1 MLAVRYAADVT
12 LMAQHIF
19 EVLRIYL
26 ASYGYWAVAV
36 TLLLEN
42 AGLPVPGET
51 ILLLASFAAFS
62 ERNLHLPTIILVAT
76 CAAAIGD
83 NVGYWIGHRGGR
95 PLLQRYQHF
104 IRPSAVQRGE
114 RLFAR
119 YGAMTIFFARF
130 VAGLRIIAG
139 PLAGVLGM
147 NWPRFALWN
156 FLGAIVWVSVISS
169 IGYFLGSNWE
179 TLVRVVKHLH
189 LTALLVAA
197 VFILL
202 IWWRRR
208 RMSGQRQ

>member
-1 MLAVRYAADVT
+1 
-12 LMAQHIF
+12 MAQHIF
-19 EVLRIYL
+19 EVLRGYL

-51 ILLLASFAAFS
+51 ILLLASFVAFS
-62 ERNLHLPTIILVAT
+62 ERSLHLPTIILVAT
-76 CAAAIGD
+76 CAAVVGD

-95 PLLQRYQHF
+95 ALLERYQHF
-104 IRPSAVQRGE
+104 IRRSTVERGE

-119 YGAMTIFFARF
+119 YGPMTIFFARF
-130 VAGLRIIAG
+130 IAGLRIIAG
-139 PLAGVLGM
+139 PLAGILGM
-147 NWPRFALWN
+147 NWPKFVIWN
-156 FLGAIVWVSVISS
+156 FLGAIVWVSAISM

-197 VFILL
+197 AVILL

-208 RMSGQRQ
+208 RVSGQRQ

>member
-1 MLAVRYAADVT
+1 VLRYAAEGI

-19 EVLRIYL
+19 EVLRGYL

-51 ILLLASFAAFS
+51 ILLLASFVAFS
-62 ERNLHLPTIILVAT
+62 ERSLHLPTIILVAT
-76 CAAAIGD
+76 CAAVIGD
-83 NVGYWIGHRGGR
+83 NLGYWIGQRGGR
-95 PLLQRYQHF
+95 RLIDRYQHT
-104 IRPSAVQRGE
+104 IRSNAIARGE

-119 YGAMTIFFARF
+119 YGPMTIFFARF
-130 VAGLRIIAG
+130 IAGLRIIAG

-147 NWPRFALWN
+147 NWPKFALWN

-189 LTALLVAA
+189 LTAFLVAA
-197 VFILL
+197 AVLLL
-202 IWWRRR
+202 IWWRHRR
-208 RMSGQRQ
+208 TSGQRQ